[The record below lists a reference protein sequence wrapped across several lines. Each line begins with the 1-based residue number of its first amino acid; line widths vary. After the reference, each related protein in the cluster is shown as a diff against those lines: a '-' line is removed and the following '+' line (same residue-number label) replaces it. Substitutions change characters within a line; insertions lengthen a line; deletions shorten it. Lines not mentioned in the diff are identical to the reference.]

1 MGIRRTYKVQIGR
14 GHGLYPW
21 CETITSLANN
31 LYNACRF
38 RQRQLI
44 TAARKTDRELTDN
57 EKGVI
62 AEFLSVLNCNGR
74 SGLPACPRYE
84 TFDTVMKLTKNPDY
98 YAKGLP
104 RQSAQQVLKRSCA
117 DVDNF
122 FAAVKAWKDRGCPEG
137 ERPKFPGY
145 KRKGGHAAVAIT
157 NQDCTLKE
165 GRDGNL
171 IAGLPFAKSM
181 PLKIGFPLGR
191 LKQAE
196 VCPDNGVY
204 VIAFSFELDLEVP
217 VPVHPASWIAA
228 IDFGVDNLMAVTNN
242 CGLPCLL
249 YKGGIVKST
258 NQGYN
263 KRLAQIMQ
271 EEMKKPGCPKNKEG
285 KPWFV
290 PTEESMGM
298 TLRRNNIVHDFMH
311 KAAKHLVLWCVENR
325 IDTIVGVN
333 AGFKQEVNI
342 GHINNQNFVQIPFAY
357 LRSCIKYLCEEQGI
371 LYVKREESYTS
382 KASFPDMDYIPT
394 YGVDDQNVSFSGRR
408 KPTRYR
414 GMYKKGGFHGLYVS
428 GNGAVINS
436 DLNGSANI
444 LRKEY
449 PDAFERGEMP
459 DFNKVQVIRHP
470 DQERNTANR
479 ETQKKNHTEPSKS
492 KLRRERRKAR
502 IFKSNPI
509 RIGLCE

>member
-74 SGLPACPRYE
+74 SGLP
-84 TFDTVMKLTKNPDY
+84 
-98 YAKGLP
+98 
-104 RQSAQQVLKRSCA
+104 
-117 DVDNF
+117 
-122 FAAVKAWKDRGCPEG
+122 
-137 ERPKFPGY
+137 
-145 KRKGGHAAVAIT
+145 
-157 NQDCTLKE
+157 
-165 GRDGNL
+165 
-171 IAGLPFAKSM
+171 
-181 PLKIGFPLGR
+181 
-191 LKQAE
+191 
-196 VCPDNGVY
+196 
-204 VIAFSFELDLEVP
+204 
-217 VPVHPASWIAA
+217 
-228 IDFGVDNLMAVTNN
+228 
-242 CGLPCLL
+242 CLL

-285 KPWFV
+285 KPRFV

-382 KASFPDMDYIPT
+382 KASFPDMDFIPT

-414 GMYKKGGFHGLYVS
+414 GMYKKGGFRGLYVS

-509 RIGLCE
+509 KIGLCE